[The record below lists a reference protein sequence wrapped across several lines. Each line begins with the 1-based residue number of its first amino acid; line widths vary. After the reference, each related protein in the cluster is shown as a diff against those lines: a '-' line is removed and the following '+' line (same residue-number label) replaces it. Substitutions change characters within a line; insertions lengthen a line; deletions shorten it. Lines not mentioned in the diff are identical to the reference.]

1 MADKGQVKEAY
12 ETGKYTF
19 QQLADEFNVSLGT
32 IKSWAKRDKDDGK
45 PWLKGCNQKEKD
57 ATKKSNK
64 VATKKKVTE
73 DKKEKILALSAI
85 GKSQREV
92 AEVVGVAPSTVNR
105 IVNIN
110 PDDLE
115 QYRTQKKMEFIQQ
128 AWDTVNNALA
138 YGNQKII
145 LATVMAE
152 HFDDKIDELIEVM
165 KSNGADGKTV
175 GDTIKAISQAMNI
188 PLRDVATYV
197 GTLYD
202 KIALATGGA
211 TANVN
216 LNANVT
222 PTREAMKEMSLE
234 ELRRLAKLE

>member
-1 MADKGQVKEAY
+1 MADKEQIREAY

-32 IKSWAKRDKDDGK
+32 IKSWAKRDKDNGQ
-45 PWLKGCNQKEKD
+45 PWQKV
-57 ATKKSNK
+57 ATKNNKK

-110 PDDLE
+110 PDELE
-115 QYRTQKKMEFIQQ
+115 QYRTQKKMEFIQR
-128 AWDTVNNALA
+128 AWDTVNNALEL
-138 YGNQKII
+138 GNQKII
-145 LATVMAE
+145 LATVTAE
-152 HFDDKIDELIEVM
+152 NFDQKIDDLIQVM
-165 KSNGADGKTV
+165 QDNGADSKTV
-175 GDTIKAISQAMNI
+175 SETIKALCAAMNI
-188 PLRDVATYV
+188 PLRDVATYI

-222 PTREAMKEMSLE
+222 PTGDAMKEMSLE
-234 ELRRLAKLE
+234 ELRKLAKLE